1 MIYSFQE
8 LLLLAAAAIVI
19 DWIVGDPR
27 WPVHPVIWMG
37 RWIRWQEKLLMKDSV
52 RSQAA
57 AARLLGIL
65 LTVSTLA
72 LSYGAMWGIVTLAD
86 AVHPWIGYAI
96 SAWFIST
103 TIAVKGLREA
113 AMLVYRPL
121 VQGDLTQARKYVGYI
136 VGRDTSQLGER
147 EIARATVETVSEN
160 TVDAFV
166 APILYALVG
175 GAPLAMLYRSA
186 NTLDSMVG
194 YRNEKYLYYGWSS
207 ARMDD
212 LLNWI
217 PARLT
222 GLLMVMSAIP
232 LPRLNPWRSLKSILR
247 FARRHPSPNSGIP
260 ESAAAGALG
269 IELGGRNVYFG
280 VVSERA
286 RMGFP
291 TRQIEIEDI
300 RGTIRLLY
308 TVSVILGAGVMS
320 AWFLI
325 R

>member
-1 MIYSFQE
+1 MIYGFHE

-52 RSQAA
+52 RSHAA
-57 AARLLGIL
+57 ATRLLGIV

-72 LSYGAMWGIVTLAD
+72 ISYGAMWGIVTLAD
-86 AVHPWIGYAI
+86 AVHPWLGYAI

-113 AMLVYRPL
+113 AMLVYKPL
-121 VQGDLTQARKYVGYI
+121 ANGDPAQARQYVGYI
-136 VGRDTSQLGER
+136 VGRDTSQLGDR

-166 APILYALVG
+166 APILFALVG
-175 GAPLAMLYRSA
+175 GAPLAMLYRAA

-194 YRNEKYLYYGWSS
+194 YKSEKYRYYGWCS
-207 ARMDD
+207 ARTDD
-212 LLNWI
+212 LLNLI

-222 GLLMVMSAIP
+222 GLLMIVASIP
-232 LPRLNPWRSLKSILR
+232 LPRMNPWRALKSILK
-247 FARRHPSPNSGIP
+247 FAHRHPSPNSGIP
-260 ESAAAGALG
+260 ESAAAGAMG

-286 RMGFP
+286 GMGYP

-300 RGTIRLLY
+300 RSSIRLLY
-308 TVSVILGAGVMS
+308 AVSVIVGAGVMS